1 MARQATEP
9 GAAQPTPSVPALEA
23 RDVGKVYSATRQ
35 PVTVFAGLD
44 FAVEAGTFT
53 TIVGPSGCGKTTL
66 LLLLAGLVP
75 PTSGEVLLQG
85 RPVRGPQP
93 ADISVIFQDAN
104 LLPWK
109 TTLQNVEFPL
119 ELRGVSKAERRA
131 QAAALLDLVGL
142 REFESRYPHELSGG
156 MRQRVA
162 IARGLIQDPKILLLD
177 EPFAAL
183 DEQTRMKMGLE
194 LLRIWEQRRK
204 TVLFVTHNLTE
215 ATFLSDRVLVLGPR
229 PARVLDDVPIDLPRP
244 RDFELMATE
253 RFGQLRNRMWRLIM
267 ASEGDGA
274 LPDRR

>member
-1 MARQATEP
+1 MAQEAVES
-9 GAAQPTPSVPALEA
+9 GAPPSSTAVPALEA
-23 RDVGKVYSATRQ
+23 RAVGKVYSASRQ
-35 PVTVFAGLD
+35 PVTVFERLD
-44 FAVEAGTFT
+44 FAVAAGAFT

-66 LLLLAGLVP
+66 LLLLAGLAP
-75 PTSGEVLLQG
+75 ASSGEVLLQG

-93 ADISVIFQDAN
+93 ADVSVIFQDAN

-109 TTLQNVEFPL
+109 TTRQNVEFPL
-119 ELRGVSKAERRA
+119 ELRGVPKGERRA
-131 QAAALLDLVGL
+131 QAEALLDLVGL
-142 REFESRYPHELSGG
+142 RDFGDRYPHELSGG

-162 IARGLIQDPKILLLD
+162 IARGLIQDPQILLLD

-183 DEQTRMKMGLE
+183 DEQTRMKMGAE

-229 PARVLDDVPIDLPRP
+229 PARVLADIAIDLPRP

-253 RFGQLRNRMWRLIM
+253 HFGRLRDRMWRLIM
-267 ASEGDGA
+267 ASEQQTGLA
-274 LPDRR
+274 QP

>member
-1 MARQATEP
+1 MARQAVES
-9 GAAQPTPSVPALEA
+9 GAAPSAAAVPALEA
-23 RDVGKVYSATRQ
+23 RGVGKVYSASHQ
-35 PVTVFAGLD
+35 PITVFERLD
-44 FAVEAGTFT
+44 FAVAAGTFT
-53 TIVGPSGCGKTTL
+53 TVVGPSGCGKSTL
-66 LLLLAGLVP
+66 LLLLAGLAP
-75 PTSGEVLLQG
+75 PSSGEVLLHG

-119 ELRGVSKAERRA
+119 ELRGVPKAERRA
-131 QAAALLDLVGL
+131 QAEALLDLVGL
-142 REFESRYPHELSGG
+142 REFGGRYPHELSGG

-183 DEQTRMKMGLE
+183 DEQTRMKMGAE

-229 PARVLDDVPIDLPRP
+229 PARVLDDVAINLPRP
-244 RDFELMATE
+244 RDFALMATE
-253 RFGQLRNRMWRLIM
+253 HFGRLRDRMWRLIM
-267 ASEGDGA
+267 ASEQQTE
-274 LPDRR
+274 LPQL